1 MRSLETHEPLPGVQ
15 VGDVGTKIGYNTIDN
30 GYLMFNQYR
39 VPRKALLSRFVS
51 ITKTG
56 DFKMK
61 SNPRIIYQI
70 MVQTRIAITVGSAV
84 ILHRAAC
91 CATRYAACRRQFASI
106 KGSDEERQ
114 LLDYQL
120 HQDTLSKHLSIAMT
134 LHLVIS
140 DLINL
145 ETQSS
150 IEIQNGSFK
159 LLDILHHFSAGM
171 KALVTDFCYVGVDE
185 LRQACGGA
193 GFLLSSGIADWWGEA
208 APFPTFEGV
217 NVIMYQ

>member
-70 MVQTRIAITVGSAV
+70 MVQTRIAITVGAAS
-84 ILHRAAC
+84 ILHRAA
-91 CATRYAACRRQFASI
+91 
-106 KGSDEERQ
+106 
-114 LLDYQL
+114 
-120 HQDTLSKHLSIAMT
+120 
-134 LHLVIS
+134 
-140 DLINL
+140 
-145 ETQSS
+145 
-150 IEIQNGSFK
+150 
-159 LLDILHHFSAGM
+159 
-171 KALVTDFCYVGVDE
+171 
-185 LRQACGGA
+185 
-193 GFLLSSGIADWWGEA
+193 
-208 APFPTFEGV
+208 
-217 NVIMYQ
+217 